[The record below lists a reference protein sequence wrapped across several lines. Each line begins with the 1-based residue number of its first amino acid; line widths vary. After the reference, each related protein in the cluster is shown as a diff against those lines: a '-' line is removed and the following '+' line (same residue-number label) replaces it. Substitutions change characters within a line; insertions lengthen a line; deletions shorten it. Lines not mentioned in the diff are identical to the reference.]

1 MARPNKNSAEYF
13 SHDTWLR
20 DDPKIKYIRQK
31 HGLTGYAVFTMCLE
45 YLASQDDFE
54 AEYSPLSLA
63 LISWDFGVQLEE
75 LKEILHDFF
84 IVWLLIFDEKSQKFY
99 SNWLK
104 KRLEKML
111 EKREKMKANAEK
123 RWNEEKC
130 KSTQKECK
138 SNAIA
143 FESDAIASKNNAI
156 ASFFPE
162 KTMQS
167 KGKESKGKNTW
178 YDISSLRSEISY
190 LPSNLDDLSDEQT
203 DFSLKKAETEKI
215 NEPITGSEKPR
226 AAQDDQPERP
236 TAAEPEA
243 QSRYARELAW
253 HEESFAIFWAKYPRK
268 VSKQEAFK
276 AWKNLTKKAQKVATD
291 AIDAHRDYWLKTDR
305 EKDKI
310 PHAAT
315 WLRGKRWEDEVNFT
329 PVAVDAAREKFQETE
344 RKNAEI
350 ARQKDEEIAQEK
362 QKLLQFFRNLPDAQK
377 AELRQKAH
385 EQTAK
390 IIKPETMG
398 FDAMVKAKLH
408 VLTRQ
413 LFESESQK

>member
-1 MARPNKNSAEYF
+1 MAKLRYIKDSFWSDEWIE
-13 SHDTWLR
+13 WLSLEE
-20 DDPKIKYIRQK
+20 KWFFLYLLTNQYVS
-31 HGLTGYAVFTMCLE
+31 LTGIY
-45 YLASQDDFE
+45 
-54 AEYSPLSLA
+54 PLT
-63 LISWDFGVQLEE
+63 IR
-75 LKEILHDFF
+75 K
-84 IVWLLIFDEKSQKFY
+84 
-99 SNWLK
+99 
-104 KRLEKML
+104 
-111 EKREKMKANAEK
+111 
-123 RWNEEKC
+123 
-130 KSTQKECK
+130 
-138 SNAIA
+138 IA
-143 FESDAIASKNNAI
+143 FELNSSMEFVQKTLEKFQQAKKVYYLGGNIIIVNFVKNQKLWWWENKLVKWIVRELEQIPSETIKLIAQNKELTRGLEGAYKGVDILYYTILNLIQNNL
-156 ASFFPE
+156 
-162 KTMQS
+162 
-167 KGKESKGKNTW
+167 
-178 YDISSLRSEISY
+178 SSLRSDKLFS
-190 LPSNLDDLSDEQT
+190 PSNLDDLSVEES
-203 DFSLKKAETEKI
+203 DFLLKKAENPKDKTE
-215 NEPITGSEKPR
+215 THTVAEKQGQ
-226 AAQDDQPERP
+226 AQNDQPERQ

-243 QSRYARELAW
+243 QSRYAHELAA

-276 AWKNLTKKAQKVATD
+276 AWKNLTKKAQKAATD

-362 QKLLQFFRNLPDAQK
+362 QKLLQFFRSLPDKQK
-377 AELRQKAH
+377 AELRTKAH

-413 LFESESQK
+413 LFERESTK

>member
-1 MARPNKNSAEYF
+1 MEGAYKGVDILYYTILN
-13 SHDTWLR
+13 
-20 DDPKIKYIRQK
+20 
-31 HGLTGYAVFTMCLE
+31 
-45 YLASQDDFE
+45 
-54 AEYSPLSLA
+54 
-63 LISWDFGVQLEE
+63 LIQ
-75 LKEILHDFF
+75 
-84 IVWLLIFDEKSQKFY
+84 
-99 SNWLK
+99 
-104 KRLEKML
+104 
-111 EKREKMKANAEK
+111 
-123 RWNEEKC
+123 
-130 KSTQKECK
+130 
-138 SNAIA
+138 
-143 FESDAIASKNNAI
+143 NNL
-156 ASFFPE
+156 
-162 KTMQS
+162 
-167 KGKESKGKNTW
+167 
-178 YDISSLRSEISY
+178 SSLRSDKLFS
-190 LPSNLDDLSDEQT
+190 PSNLDDLSVEES
-203 DFSLKKAETEKI
+203 DFLLKKAENPKDKTE
-215 NEPITGSEKPR
+215 THTVAEKQGQ
-226 AAQDDQPERP
+226 AQNDQPERQ

-243 QSRYARELAW
+243 QSRYAHELAA

-276 AWKNLTKKAQKVATD
+276 AWKNLTKKAQKAATD

-362 QKLLQFFRNLPDAQK
+362 QKLLQFFRSLPDKQK
-377 AELRQKAH
+377 AELRTKAH

-413 LFESESQK
+413 LFERESTK

>member
-1 MARPNKNSAEYF
+1 MAKLRYIKDSFWSDEWIE
-13 SHDTWLR
+13 WLTLEE
-20 DDPKIKYIRQK
+20 KWFFLYLLTNQYVS
-31 HGLTGYAVFTMCLE
+31 LTGIYPLTIRKMA
-45 YLASQDDFE
+45 FE
-54 AEYSPLSLA
+54 LNSSME
-63 LISWDFGVQLEE
+63 FVQ
-75 LKEILHDFF
+75 KT
-84 IVWLLIFDEKSQKFY
+84 
-99 SNWLK
+99 
-104 KRLEKML
+104 LEKFQQAKKVYYIGGNVIIVNFVKNQKLGWWENKLVKWIVREL
-111 EKREKMKANAEK
+111 EQIPSETLKLIAQN
-123 RWNEEKC
+123 
-130 KSTQKECK
+130 KELTRGLEGAYK
-138 SNAIA
+138 GVDILYYTILNLIQ
-143 FESDAIASKNNAI
+143 NNL
-156 ASFFPE
+156 
-162 KTMQS
+162 
-167 KGKESKGKNTW
+167 
-178 YDISSLRSEISY
+178 SSLRSDKLFS
-190 LPSNLDDLSDEQT
+190 PSNLDDLSDEQT
-203 DFSLKKAETEKI
+203 DFSLKNAETEKI
-215 NEPITGSEKPR
+215 NEPITGPEQPR
-226 AAQDDQPERP
+226 AAKNNQPERP

-276 AWKNLTKKAQKVATD
+276 AWKNLTKKAQKAATD

-329 PVAVDAAREKFQETE
+329 PVAVDAAREKFQEIE

-362 QKLLQFFRNLPDAQK
+362 QKLLQFFRSLSDAQK
-377 AELRQKAH
+377 TELRAKAH

-413 LFESESQK
+413 LFERESKK

>member
-1 MARPNKNSAEYF
+1 MAK
-13 SHDTWLR
+13 LR
-20 DDPKIKYIRQK
+20 YIKDSFWSDEWIE
-31 HGLTGYAVFTMCLE
+31 GLT
-45 YLASQDDFE
+45 
-54 AEYSPLSLA
+54 
-63 LISWDFGVQLEE
+63 LEE
-75 LKEILHDFF
+75 KWFF
-84 IVWLLIFDEKSQKFY
+84 LYLLTNQYVSLTGIYPLTIRKMAFELNSSMEFVQKT
-99 SNWLK
+99 
-104 KRLEKML
+104 LEKFQQAKKVYYIWWNVIIVNFVKNQKLGWWENKLVKWIVREL
-111 EKREKMKANAEK
+111 EQIPSETIKLIAQN
-123 RWNEEKC
+123 
-130 KSTQKECK
+130 KELTRGLEGAYK
-138 SNAIA
+138 GVDILYYTILNLIQ
-143 FESDAIASKNNAI
+143 NNL
-156 ASFFPE
+156 
-162 KTMQS
+162 
-167 KGKESKGKNTW
+167 
-178 YDISSLRSEISY
+178 SSLRSDKLFS
-190 LPSNLDDLSDEQT
+190 PSNLDDLSVGES
-203 DFSLKKAETEKI
+203 DFSLKNAETEKI

-243 QSRYARELAW
+243 QSRYARELEA

-276 AWKNLTKKAQKVATD
+276 AWKNLTKKDQKAATD

>member
-1 MARPNKNSAEYF
+1 MAK
-13 SHDTWLR
+13 LR
-20 DDPKIKYIRQK
+20 YIKDSFWSDEWIEGLSLEEKWFFLYLLTNQYVS
-31 HGLTGYAVFTMCLE
+31 LTGIYPLTIRKMA
-45 YLASQDDFE
+45 FE
-54 AEYSPLSLA
+54 LNSSME
-63 LISWDFGVQLEE
+63 FVQ
-75 LKEILHDFF
+75 KT
-84 IVWLLIFDEKSQKFY
+84 
-99 SNWLK
+99 
-104 KRLEKML
+104 LEKFQQAKKVYYLGGNIIIVNFVKNQKLWWWENKLVKWIVREL
-111 EKREKMKANAEK
+111 EQIPSETLKLI
-123 RWNEEKC
+123 
-130 KSTQKECK
+130 TQNKELIRGLEGAYK
-138 SNAIA
+138 GVDILYYTILNLI
-143 FESDAIASKNNAI
+143 ENN
-156 ASFFPE
+156 
-162 KTMQS
+162 
-167 KGKESKGKNTW
+167 
-178 YDISSLRSEISY
+178 ISSLRSDILFS
-190 LPSNLDDLSDEQT
+190 PSNLDDLSNEQT
-203 DFSLKKAETEKI
+203 DFSLKNTETEKI
-215 NEPITGSEKPR
+215 NETITVAEKQGQ
-226 AAQDDQPERP
+226 AQNDQPERP

-276 AWKNLTKKAQKVATD
+276 AWKNLTKKAQKAATD

-329 PVAVDAAREKFQETE
+329 PVAVDAAWEKFQETE

-350 ARQKDEEIAQEK
+350 ARQKNEEIAQEK
-362 QKLLQFFRNLPDAQK
+362 QKLLQFFRSLPDKQK
-377 AELRQKAH
+377 AELRAKAH

-413 LFESESQK
+413 LFERESKK